1 MWSKKLRFPES
12 IKSPTTGDITTIMHG
27 VVFNR
32 KGNLSRFRKFNVQ
45 AHILS
50 LKYKLLAAKG
60 SVSDCNM
67 TRACSIFASLAFQ
80 LFLSRQVHTAQEY
93 LSNSNPADQGTEA
106 NTCSSVFGLWGRY
119 FPQYVDLARTPALS
133 ESKTSSHNTR
143 IPQFF
148 QPSSNQRQT
157 LACLFLD
164 FDLDTSLNTEIVAY
178 SLDPFASHNVICD
191 APTRVE
197 EKGAWYLCFSY
208 YFLQTMCEEELQ
220 QKYQNFSE

>member
-1 MWSKKLRFPES
+1 
-12 IKSPTTGDITTIMHG
+12 MHDP
-27 VVFNR
+27 
-32 KGNLSRFRKFNVQ
+32 
-45 AHILS
+45 

-133 ESKTSSHNTR
+133 ESKTSSHNTG
-143 IPQFF
+143 IPQLL
-148 QPSSNQRQT
+148 QPSTNQKQT
-157 LACLFLD
+157 LACLFLEFEVD
-164 FDLDTSLNTEIVAY
+164 IYEDRCLFSWPFSQPQCLLRRSHQSWGKRYMISLFFV
-178 SLDPFASHNVICD
+178 LFAANYIG
-191 APTRVE
+191 P
-197 EKGAWYLCFSY
+197 
-208 YFLQTMCEEELQ
+208 
-220 QKYQNFSE
+220 

>member
-80 LFLSRQVHTAQEY
+80 LFLSRQVHTTQEY
-93 LSNSNPADQGTEA
+93 LSNSNPVDLGTEA
-106 NTCSSVFGLWGRY
+106 NNCSSVFGLW
-119 FPQYVDLARTPALS
+119 ALRQIFS
-133 ESKTSSHNTR
+133 SVRRSLSHSWSFWVKDKFTQHKNTS
-143 IPQFF
+143 
-148 QPSSNQRQT
+148 
-157 LACLFLD
+157 
-164 FDLDTSLNTEIVAY
+164 
-178 SLDPFASHNVICD
+178 VIS
-191 APTRVE
+191 T
-197 EKGAWYLCFSY
+197 
-208 YFLQTMCEEELQ
+208 Q
-220 QKYQNFSE
+220 Q